1 MPMVRVFV
9 DTNVLFPFS
18 LMDLMLALTEDAV
31 HTVIW
36 SDHLLEEWERVIV
49 REQHRSA
56 SAAARISA
64 AIREFFA
71 DTRVPEDDY
80 KHLLDRLVGPDP
92 DDRHHMA
99 AAIAGRAQTL
109 VTWNLADFPAATLS
123 PYELTVTD
131 PDTYLCSLLAQS
143 PHEVVAALARMAAGK
158 RRPPMTGVDITHAL
172 ERAGVPVFARRARNR
187 LPAVP
192 EEL

>member
-1 MPMVRVFV
+1 MARVFV

-31 HTVIW
+31 HTVVW

-49 REQHRSA
+49 RERHRST

-64 AIREFFA
+64 AMREFFA
-71 DTRVPEDDY
+71 DTRVSEDDY
-80 KHLLDRLVGPDP
+80 KHVLEHLDGPDP
-92 DDRHHMA
+92 DDCHHMA
-99 AAIAGRAQTL
+99 AAIVGRAQTV
-109 VTWNLADFPAATLS
+109 VTWNLTDFPVATLS
-123 PYELTVTD
+123 RYGLTVTD

-143 PHEVVAALARMAAGK
+143 PHEVVAVLARMAKGK
-158 RRPPMTGVDITHAL
+158 RRPPLTGLDITHAL

-187 LPAVP
+187 LPAVSDEP
-192 EEL
+192 

>member
-1 MPMVRVFV
+1 MVRVFV

-49 REQHRSA
+49 REQHRST

-71 DTRVPEDDY
+71 DTCVPEDDY
-80 KHLLDRLVGPDP
+80 KYLLDRLSGPDP

-99 AAIAGRAQTL
+99 AAIAGGAQTL

-123 PYELTVTD
+123 RYGLTVTD

-143 PHEVVAALARMAAGK
+143 PHEVVAALVRMGEGK
-158 RRPPMTGVDITHAL
+158 RRPPMTGMDITHAL

-192 EEL
+192 REL

>member
-1 MPMVRVFV
+1 MVRVFV

-56 SAAARISA
+56 AAAARISS

-80 KHLLDRLVGPDP
+80 KHLLDRLAGPDP

-109 VTWNLADFPAATLS
+109 VTWNLTDFPAATLS
-123 PYELTVTD
+123 AYEVTVTD

-143 PHEVVAALARMAAGK
+143 PHEVVAALVRMAEGK
-158 RRPPMTGVDITHAL
+158 RRPPMTGADITHAL
-172 ERAGVPVFARRARNR
+172 ERAGVPVFARRARTR
-187 LPAVP
+187 LPTPP